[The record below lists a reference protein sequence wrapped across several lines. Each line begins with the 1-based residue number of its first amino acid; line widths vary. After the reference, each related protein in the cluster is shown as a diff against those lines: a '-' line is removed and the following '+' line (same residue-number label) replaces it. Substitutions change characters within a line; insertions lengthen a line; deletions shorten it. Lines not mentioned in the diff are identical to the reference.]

1 VYGVRVY
8 KNAQWETVWLDDF
21 FPVLDNKYK
30 TTRCAGAAFAYSD
43 DFNELWVPLIEKA
56 FAKYYGTYADL
67 ERGYVHHALSDLTGA
82 ASEEIFLAEAS
93 RGASKMRLWNK
104 LMTFKLNGF
113 LLGAGTVL
121 PASSDRE
128 LMDSGLV
135 FGAAYVI
142 YDVRHVDGLRLLK
155 LRNPPGDHGEW
166 QGDWGDDSPL
176 WTKRLKAKLGY
187 AHEDDGCFWMSFDD
201 FCLAFRSLYVCKY
214 YDPELWQHY
223 TKASWWKGI
232 TAAGLPN
239 KHNPNCQVW
248 NNPQFSLV
256 IDRPTDV
263 NVRLQQS
270 FPDLVLHSTPHP
282 VAVYFVA
289 QGDGTTGSLS
299 HHALADPEQDDGANQ
314 MDPVDDMLGR
324 GREVGLGSEADIT
337 VAARVRRLTNT
348 NVVAHSGAPVR
359 EREITFSTNLKPGV
373 YTVLVGCYQ
382 QSMEGPFTLD
392 LHSNHAVKFKQIW
405 PPGQEDESDEEKSRM
420 EKLKEKQKEMK
431 KKGRDK
437 VRGKLKIV
445 DEEDDEEEKEAAE
458 AEAALAAM
466 EEAAAYMEKAKK
478 ENEVSKHSSWIEN
491 YDPTSG
497 KTYYYNMET
506 GASQW
511 EVPDEMKTS
520 GLAEGREDKV
530 TYSGG
535 AAVEKKDK
543 KKKEKHTGPKCSI
556 CQHSKPKGMK
566 EDTHRLWQRG
576 THRTTDLLSCAGG
589 CGAVVHPI
597 CQGYTDDRP
606 PPDRWVCPLC
616 AEDEEED
623 DDY

>member
-1 VYGVRVY
+1 
-8 KNAQWETVWLDDF
+8 
-21 FPVLDNKYK
+21 
-30 TTRCAGAAFAYSD
+30 
-43 DFNELWVPLIEKA
+43 
-56 FAKYYGTYADL
+56 
-67 ERGYVHHALSDLTGA
+67 
-82 ASEEIFLAEAS
+82 
-93 RGASKMRLWNK
+93 
-104 LMTFKLNGF
+104 
-113 LLGAGTVL
+113 
-121 PASSDRE
+121 
-128 LMDSGLV
+128 
-135 FGAAYVI
+135 
-142 YDVRHVDGLRLLK
+142 
-155 LRNPPGDHGEW
+155 
-166 QGDWGDDSPL
+166 
-176 WTKRLKAKLGY
+176 
-187 AHEDDGCFWMSFDD
+187 
-201 FCLAFRSLYVCKY
+201 
-214 YDPELWQHY
+214 
-223 TKASWWKGI
+223 
-232 TAAGLPN
+232 
-239 KHNPNCQVW
+239 
-248 NNPQFSLV
+248 
-256 IDRPTDV
+256 
-263 NVRLQQS
+263 
-270 FPDLVLHSTPHP
+270 
-282 VAVYFVA
+282 
-289 QGDGTTGSLS
+289 
-299 HHALADPEQDDGANQ
+299 